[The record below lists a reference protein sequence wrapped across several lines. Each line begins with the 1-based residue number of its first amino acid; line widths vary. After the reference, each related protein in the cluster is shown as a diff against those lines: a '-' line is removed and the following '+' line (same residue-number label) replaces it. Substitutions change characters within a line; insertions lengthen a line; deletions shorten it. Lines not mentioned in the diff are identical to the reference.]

1 MADTPIKLNTTNAA
15 SEPEAMSETDKLL
28 MSIIQ
33 FNKPGTNGIELNFW
47 DEAAVEVGVSVD
59 TLKKDFEDTKNQ
71 YLAETDG
78 VVPPAPVIRRR
89 KRTKRDSLEAN
100 DEADNNGDDVSSTPP
115 VPKRQRKDERALPE
129 PQASV
134 QSDNNDEQTLFS
146 DKEDLEDL
154 DDPEEQGRPGTG
166 QPQVASRAGVP
177 IENAEHKR
185 GSQSHAGDN
194 SSQE

>member
-1 MADTPIKLNTTNAA
+1 MADTPIKSNTTNAA

-33 FNKPGTNGIELNFW
+33 FNNPGTNGIELNFW
-47 DEAAVEVGVSVD
+47 DEAAVEVSVSVD

-115 VPKRQRKDERALPE
+115 VPKRQRRDEKARPE

-134 QSDNNDEQTLFS
+134 ESDNNDEQTFFS

-154 DDPEEQGRPGTG
+154 DGPEEQGRPGTG
-166 QPQVASRAGVP
+166 QPPGGLSC
-177 IENAEHKR
+177 
-185 GSQSHAGDN
+185 GSSYRE
-194 SSQE
+194 S